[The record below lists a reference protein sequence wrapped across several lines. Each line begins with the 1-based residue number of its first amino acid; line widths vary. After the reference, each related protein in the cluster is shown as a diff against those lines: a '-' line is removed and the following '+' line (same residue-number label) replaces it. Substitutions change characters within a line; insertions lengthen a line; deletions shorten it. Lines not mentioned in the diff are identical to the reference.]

1 MSGWVFEA
9 SAPARRSG
17 WQRAGRKARTSK
29 QRQVPSF
36 ALLERFVEAGG
47 ALGPI
52 NAKGGSSYSVALR
65 GVGIH
70 SDTGAE
76 TEAGTIRL
84 RPCGFLHGTTPAQVG
99 LRRDCL
105 SVPMARTD
113 KKWPPRGAAEV
124 ELIVMKEVTFQLP
137 RPECPAWLPSGRS
150 PLRSFRGRDCRAP
163 GAVPSHLPE
172 PRR

>member
-1 MSGWVFEA
+1 
-9 SAPARRSG
+9 
-17 WQRAGRKARTSK
+17 
-29 QRQVPSF
+29 VPSF
-36 ALLERFVEAGG
+36 ALLERVVEARGMS
-47 ALGPI
+47 GPI

-65 GVGIH
+65 GVGVH
-70 SDTGAE
+70 SGTSSQARKIPAE
-76 TEAGTIRL
+76 STVDAGSIVDRGL
-84 RPCGFLHGTTPAQVG
+84 RAVGNGYGYGNDPASSFG

-105 SVPMARTD
+105 SVPRARTD